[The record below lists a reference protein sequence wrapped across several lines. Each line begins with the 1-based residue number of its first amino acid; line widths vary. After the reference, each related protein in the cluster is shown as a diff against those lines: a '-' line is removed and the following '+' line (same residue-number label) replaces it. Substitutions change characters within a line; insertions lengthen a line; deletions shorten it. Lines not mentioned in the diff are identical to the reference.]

1 MNWRVLI
8 ADDEP
13 LLRAHLAA
21 QLRSHWPDVEIEEA
35 AHGQEALAMAAQ
47 RRPDAAFLDI
57 RMPGC
62 SGLDVARRLPPE
74 VRVVFVTAYDQYAV
88 AAFETAAV
96 DYLLKPVLAD
106 RLLATLERLQRS
118 LEAGSAVR
126 VPQSLLDALRAE
138 LEGEPAPAR
147 LRFVRAQSGQELHL
161 LPVGDVICFRAD
173 AKYTSVH
180 TRDREYLMRTPLKD
194 LEAELDP
201 DLFWRVHRNTIVSAL
216 RVRRARRDLRG
227 RWLLTLD
234 GLSDEVRVSAR
245 YAERFRL
252 L

>member
-1 MNWRVLI
+1 MTWRVLI

-21 QLRSHWPDVEIEEA
+21 QLRSQWPDVEIEEA
-35 AHGQEALAMAAQ
+35 AHGQEALTKAAQ
-47 RRPDAAFLDI
+47 RPPDAAFLDI

-62 SGLDVARRLPPE
+62 SGLEVAQKLPPG

-106 RLLATLERLQRS
+106 RLAVTLERLQRS
-118 LEAGSAVR
+118 LQSRRDVQ
-126 VPQSLLDALRAE
+126 VPAALLEALRAE
-138 LEGEPAPAR
+138 LEAQTKPVRPR
-147 LRFVRAQSGQELHL
+147 FLRVQTGREVHL
-161 LPVGDVICFRAD
+161 LPVEEVVCFRAD

-180 TRDREYLMRTPLKD
+180 TADREFLMRTPLKE

-201 DLFWRVHRNTIVSAL
+201 EMFWRVHRGTIVSA
-216 RVRRARRDLRG
+216 RHVRRAWRDLGG
-227 RWLLTLD
+227 RWHLTLD
-234 GLSDEVRVSAR
+234 GLADEVRVSAR

>member
-1 MNWRVLI
+1 MSWRVLL

-21 QLRSHWPDVEIEEA
+21 QLRSQWPDVEIEEA
-35 AHGQEALAMAAQ
+35 AHGDEALAKAE
-47 RRPDAAFLDI
+47 RWSPDVAFLDI

-62 SGLDVARRLPPE
+62 SGLEVARKLEPR

-88 AAFETAAV
+88 AAFEAAAV
-96 DYLLKPVLAD
+96 DYLLKPVLPD
-106 RLLATLERLQRS
+106 RLAATLERLQRALDAQS
-118 LEAGSAVR
+118 FGR
-126 VPQSLLDALRAE
+126 VPQTLLDALRAE
-138 LEGEPAPAR
+138 LEAETEPAGM
-147 LRFVRAQSGQELHL
+147 RFVRVQSGREVHL
-161 LPVGDVICFRAD
+161 MPVSEVICFRAD

-180 TRDREYLMRTPLKD
+180 TADREYLMRTPLKE

-201 DLFWRVHRNTIVSAL
+201 DLFWRVHRNTIVSA
-216 RVRRARRDLRG
+216 RHVRHARRDLRG
-227 RWLLTLD
+227 NWRLTLD
-234 GLSDEVRVSAR
+234 GLAGEVRVSAR